1 MAVLKTSLDGG
12 QTWIPMTIGSN
23 GPQGPVGPQGPPG
36 TGVNLKGAKPD
47 VGQLPVSGNTLG
59 DNWLVEADGHL
70 YSWSGSQWVDAGR
83 IQGPQGVPGDLT
95 LGAADARYLR
105 LVGGVIDGDV
115 SVIGQ
120 VKNHSPSNV
129 LGAATGFL
137 STQYTFSV
145 TPSAADGTPRENH
158 RLSYDAVNSLWTFSG
173 ALLYAGSLS
182 VGSTVAITGKATSAA
197 TVAGDATTTLTT
209 KGYVDAKQTVVA
221 AKPASASGY
230 AEGTLII
237 VAP

>member
-83 IQGPQGVPGDLT
+83 IQGPQGIPGDLT

-105 LVGGVIDGDV
+105 LAGGTVDGDV
-115 SVIGQ
+115 SIVG
-120 VKNHSPSNV
+120 VVEHRSPSSL
-129 LGAATGFL
+129 LGAAVGFL
-137 STQYTFSV
+137 STQYTYCV
-145 TPSAADGTPRENH
+145 TPSDATGSPRSSH
-158 RLSYDAVNSLWTFSG
+158 RFVYDATAGTWSTSSAGMSVPSLAVSG
-173 ALLYAGSLS
+173 A
-182 VGSTVAITGKATSAA
+182 VAVTGKVTSAA
-197 TVAGDATTTLTT
+197 TIAGDTATTLTT
-209 KGYVDAKQTVVA
+209 KGYVDAKQVVVA
-221 AKPASASGY
+221 TKPPSASGY